1 MLLINSKVALTLRWT
16 KHCVLAS
23 ASVEN
28 TDADSNNIIFTFK
41 KKKKKKKLSKFLS
54 KRLERS
60 IYWNEHKTK
69 KKNKNSANNYRYFLE
84 SNFLSANRLH

>member
-28 TDADSNNIIFTFK
+28 TDADSNNIIFTIK
-41 KKKKKKKLSKFLS
+41 KKKKKKT
-54 KRLERS
+54 
-60 IYWNEHKTK
+60 I
-69 KKNKNSANNYRYFLE
+69 
-84 SNFLSANRLH
+84 